1 MQTLQFTRGLQQIV
15 YKLKAKEIVTFLT
28 PYLKGGPQPTPI
40 QEGAKD
46 NFSTLV
52 IQASNGFAELASDPE
67 TKRILDTLKVADV
80 YAAPRMGKLISTFGA
95 APTSQ
100 HIWGVPDNFQLFYS
114 FVAMLTWLDQLS
126 SSCTSLLETERVNRA
141 LPGTATVELEIIDD
155 GTTGVDAER
164 VRRFFTSLIELHSQ
178 LARFLKVEGA
188 HLEIVYM
195 DSGSILV
202 GFATAVGIAATLQKL
217 LREIWNEVKYGP
229 FERLDRK
236 MDSLGKVLTVTKEI
250 QQQIQ
255 DKVLS
260 EEDGKNLKHR
270 ILSEAFALIEV
281 GAMLPAENAVDEK
294 EQRKLLTERRQRLLG
309 SGDGPP
315 VDDSAN
321 KG

>member
-15 YKLKAKEIVTFLT
+15 FKLKANEIVTFLT
-28 PYLKGGPQPTPI
+28 PYLTGPQPTPI
-40 QEGAKD
+40 QQAAKD
-46 NFSTLV
+46 KFSTLL

-67 TKRILDTLKVADV
+67 IKRILDTLKVADV
-80 YAAPRMGKLISTFGA
+80 YAVPRIGKLITTFGA
-95 APTSQ
+95 AATSQ
-100 HIWGVPDNFQLFYS
+100 NIWGVTESYHLFYS
-114 FVAMLTWLDQLS
+114 FVVMLTWLDQLS
-126 SSCTSLLETERVNRA
+126 SSCTSLLETERVNRT

-250 QQQIQ
+250 EEQIQ
-255 DKVLS
+255 SKVLS

-270 ILSEAFALIEV
+270 ILAEAFALIEV
-281 GAMLPAENAVDEK
+281 GAMLPADNAAEEK
-294 EQRKLLTERRQRLLG
+294 EQRKLLTERRQKLLG
-309 SGDGPP
+309 KGDGPP
-315 VDDSAN
+315 VDAPAN